1 MAVQVSEPSTPRN
14 GSYKDVMALTTLA
27 EGEGGEVRVEVDQCG
42 ECSALVE
49 NSAMPNHESWH
60 AGQGGAEPKSKVR

>member
-60 AGQGGAEPKSKVR
+60 AAQGGAQPKSR

>member
-1 MAVQVSEPSTPRN
+1 
-14 GSYKDVMALTTLA
+14 MALTDLA
-27 EGEGGEVRVEVDQCG
+27 EGEGGEVRVEVDQCR

-60 AGQGGAEPKSKVR
+60 AGQGGAEPKSKAR